1 MDGGMPSLDD
11 LVADLWNGTKKIE
24 VPKSQVTEPIEGWKS
39 SKYALPEPGS
49 KGSMRKGRL
58 HAHDHGDSW
67 EVHLDHYDPDA
78 HPVKHL
84 IVDAPVLVFLTHIM
98 IAAGKGAGKQLEAAA
113 EEGLLIKYRSRR
125 NWGSRLALGAV
136 LTFLAL
142 FMLVEPGITLGV
154 VEMAITLALF
164 AFGAMTIYSALSEG
178 AENANG
184 VRLTLGLL
192 LVVFGILSFLFPDLV
207 FALFLIFLAIWMVI
221 TSYFLLRGRTKGVR
235 GLEGTGTLLL
245 GLVSLFI
252 GFLTILDVNFG
263 ALFLLY
269 FLALIVLAFGIS
281 QILFAFRC
289 RTLPCNEA
297 V

>member
-1 MDGGMPSLDD
+1 VPTLDD
-11 LVADLWNGTKKIE
+11 QVADLWTGTSKVS
-24 VPKSQVTEPIEGWKS
+24 VPKSSVTGPLEGWKT

-58 HAHDHGDSW
+58 HAHDHGDAW
-67 EVHLDHYDPDA
+67 EVHLDHYDPDLN
-78 HPVKHL
+78 PLKHL
-84 IVDAPVLVFLTHIM
+84 IVDAPVLVFLSHFM
-98 IAAGKGAGKQLEAAA
+98 IAAVKGAGEQLEAAA
-113 EEGLLIKYRSRR
+113 EEGLLLRYRSRR

-136 LTFLAL
+136 LTFLSL
-142 FMLVEPGITLGV
+142 FMLLEPSITLGV

-164 AFGAMTIYSALSEG
+164 AFGAMTIYSAMAEG

-184 VRLTLGLL
+184 VRLALGLML
-192 LVVFGILSFLFPDLV
+192 ICFGILSFLFSDLV
-207 FALFLIFLAIWMVI
+207 FALFLIFLALWMII
-221 TSYFLLRGRTKGVR
+221 TSYYLLRGRTKGVR
-235 GLEGTGTLLL
+235 GLEGTGTLVL

-269 FLALIVLAFGIS
+269 FLAVIILAFGIS

-289 RTLPCNEA
+289 RSLPCDEA
-297 V
+297 A